1 MVFVFYT
8 KKFCVLCA
16 KQQSDKCEKY
26 CIENAKITNG
36 YKPLATTIDK
46 MLPIIMSDEGI
57 FINPNENEILGKDVG
72 LAFLSSILKRK

>member
-1 MVFVFYT
+1 M
-8 KKFCVLCA
+8 
-16 KQQSDKCEKY
+16 
-26 CIENAKITNG
+26 
-36 YKPLATTIDK
+36 ATTIDK